1 MRVALFFKIYRW
13 CLSSGVFFERYSLLI
28 GRQKNRNRFY
38 KVFGAEK
45 SKGKASIH
53 DFQMVMSIFQKTE
66 VADTI

>member
-1 MRVALFFKIYRW
+1 MVLIIGSFLRKVFITYWPTKKIEIDLFCW
-13 CLSSGVFFERYSLLI
+13 
-28 GRQKNRNRFY
+28 FY

>member
-1 MRVALFFKIYRW
+1 LANKKIEIDLFCW
-13 CLSSGVFFERYSLLI
+13 
-28 GRQKNRNRFY
+28 FY